1 MVQLAQK
8 VRGLA
13 PEHEKEQEVFIKEAV
28 FIKKEM
34 FSIEELCE
42 EEFSKEVSSK
52 KMYIKEE
59 VIQEEIMKE
68 EVIQEEIL
76 VYKEMCTDASLDSS
90 SQSPSLRYVPEF
102 TRPRSTVYSASGT
115 PTPPRVGTTSND
127 TAIQEEQKV
136 ASEDPRV
143 AGDQE
148 EVTSDQKEVASDQ
161 EKITSQLL
169 EEMRTYQD
177 MTQEVT
183 QSLFMK
189 GNIISFV
196 CIL

>member
-1 MVQLAQK
+1 M
-8 VRGLA
+8 
-13 PEHEKEQEVFIKEAV
+13 FIKEAV

-42 EEFSKEVSSK
+42 EEFSKEVLSK
-52 KMYIKEE
+52 KMSIKEE
-59 VIQEEIMKE
+59 VMQEEIMKE
-68 EVIQEEIL
+68 EVIQEEII
-76 VYKEMCTDASLDSS
+76 VYKDSS

-115 PTPPRVGTTSND
+115 PTPPRVGTTSYD

-148 EVTSDQKEVASDQ
+148 EVTSDQKEVASDH

-189 GNIISFV
+189 GNIILFV